1 MTTTLYLVR
10 HAQSLPLAHQPEP
23 DWALSSLGVE
33 QARGLAPILAALGV
47 RRAYSSPYRR
57 CCETLRPFVEMH
69 GGELAVHEGLR
80 ERRFAGQWL
89 PDFRDAWRRSWED
102 FSYALEGGES
112 SWACRTRIGT
122 AVEEIVQRHRG
133 ETVALGSH
141 GNAIGLFLHYVDAS
155 FGIEQA
161 SALRTPEIVKV
172 VHRGATFAHD
182 RSFAAGEAF
191 ERLATD
197 FRLTPGIVA

>member
-1 MTTTLYLVR
+1 MTTTVYLVR
-10 HAQSLPLAHQPEP
+10 HAQSQPLAHQPEP
-23 DWALSSLGVE
+23 DWELSPVGAE
-33 QARGLAPILAALGV
+33 QARGLVPILAALGV

-57 CCETLRPFVEMH
+57 CRETLRPFVETH
-69 GGELAVHEGLR
+69 RCELAMHEGLR
-80 ERRFAGQWL
+80 ERRIAGQWM
-89 PDFRDAWRRSWED
+89 PDFRDVWRRSWED

-112 SWACRTRIGT
+112 SWACRARIGA
-122 AVEEIVQRHRG
+122 AVEEIVERHRG

-141 GNAIGLFLHYVDAS
+141 GNAIGLFLHSVDAS

-172 VHRGATFAHD
+172 VHESGTFARD
-182 RSFAAGEAF
+182 RSFSAGEAF

>member
-1 MTTTLYLVR
+1 M
-10 HAQSLPLAHQPEP
+10 
-23 DWALSSLGVE
+23 
-33 QARGLAPILAALGV
+33 
-47 RRAYSSPYRR
+47 
-57 CCETLRPFVEMH
+57 
-69 GGELAVHEGLR
+69 
-80 ERRFAGQWL
+80 
-89 PDFRDAWRRSWED
+89 
-102 FSYALEGGES
+102 
-112 SWACRTRIGT
+112 
-122 AVEEIVQRHRG
+122 QRHRG